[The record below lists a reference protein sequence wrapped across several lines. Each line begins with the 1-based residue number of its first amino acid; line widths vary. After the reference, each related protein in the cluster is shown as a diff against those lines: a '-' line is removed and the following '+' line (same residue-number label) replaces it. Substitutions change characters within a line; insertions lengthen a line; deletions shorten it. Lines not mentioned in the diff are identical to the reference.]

1 MSGQP
6 RTQVTTPEALPDERL
21 TDAALRPSRLDEF
34 VGQAKV
40 KESLQ
45 IAIDAA
51 KQRHEPL
58 DHALF
63 FGAVLLAAYGAFA
76 LIRDGLRWRRKRLAR
91 SS

>member
-1 MSGQP
+1 MSS

-51 KQRHEPL
+51 K
-58 DHALF
+58 
-63 FGAVLLAAYGAFA
+63 
-76 LIRDGLRWRRKRLAR
+76 
-91 SS
+91 

>member
-1 MSGQP
+1 MA
-6 RTQVTTPEALPDERL
+6 RAEITTPDALENERL

-51 KQRHEPL
+51 IPN
-58 DHALF
+58 A
-63 FGAVLLAAYGAFA
+63 
-76 LIRDGLRWRRKRLAR
+76 
-91 SS
+91 SPT